1 MATETKQKIATA
13 HLSFLRQTPRKVRR
27 TANLVRL
34 MTAGE
39 ATEQLKFSAF
49 AAAEPLRKLIMSAM
63 ANAKNNL
70 GVETPEELQI
80 SQLLVDEN
88 NTYKRWR
95 AMNKGRAYTILKRTA
110 KISVVLSEMNA
121 AEYSKFV
128 WDNSPRNKKNPI
140 NKAYNRKAKA
150 AEAAETKAPKAKT
163 KATTTAAKPKK
174 TATKKEGNN

>member
-1 MATETKQKIATA
+1 MATETKQKIAKA
-13 HLSFLRQTPRKVRR
+13 HLAFLRQTPRKVRR

-70 GVETPEELQI
+70 GVEAPEELKI
-80 SQLLVDEN
+80 SQLLVDDN

-95 AMNKGRAYTILKRTA
+95 AMNKGRAYTILKRTS
-110 KISVVLSEMNA
+110 KISVVLSEMDA
-121 AEYSKFV
+121 AEYSKYV
-128 WDNSPRNKKNPI
+128 WDNSPRNKKNPL
-140 NKAYNRKAKA
+140 NKAYNRKSKS
-150 AEAAETKAPKAKT
+150 AEAAETKAPKATAT
-163 KATTTAAKPKK
+163 KSKK
-174 TATKKEGNN
+174 AATKKEGNN